1 MNFIKFNSL
10 KSWSAYLSSLP
21 ADHQT
26 FSEDT
31 NILGNGHLGQFDG
44 IKEPKPE
51 KITKFSITL
60 FPGAF
65 IFQTDI
71 KVHKKLFLCR
81 NGSFRGLTSCDRV
94 LVSILL
100 RGRNYIIFGSRSDFA
115 RFK

>member
-1 MNFIKFNSL
+1 MNFIKFDSL

-31 NILGNGHLGQFDG
+31 NIQGNGHLGQFDG

-60 FPGAF
+60 FPE
-65 IFQTDI
+65 DLHLSNSRERSI
-71 KVHKKLFLCR
+71 KSYFCAEMA
-81 NGSFRGLTSCDRV
+81 
-94 LVSILL
+94 VSE
-100 RGRNYIIFGSRSDFA
+100 G
-115 RFK
+115 